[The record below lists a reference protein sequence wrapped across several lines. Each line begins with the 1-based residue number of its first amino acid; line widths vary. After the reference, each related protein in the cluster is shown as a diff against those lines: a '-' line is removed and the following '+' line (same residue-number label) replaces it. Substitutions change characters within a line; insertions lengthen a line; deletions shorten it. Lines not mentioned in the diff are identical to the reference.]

1 MDTQKLYRVAN
12 DILTE
17 VTEGDVSVHLAN
29 LSSYISQNTAAGY
42 ESATETRAVLNGVYD
57 SSVTNQYAPTYLE
70 IVNLLGATDY
80 VGAGGKAALT
90 RILDGSPLELTTKLQ
105 EYVAAFNELVPKL
118 KKLIDSLD
126 EVGITPYESDKYEIG
141 YVIPAD
147 LDNLGGVAKRL
158 IHYNKFIELS
168 SAIVGEE
175 DNTVHLSRVSNGTLE
190 FFVVGSVYVAKVVD
204 TVLKRVIVLYQEIQ
218 KIKKVSAEIEGIK
231 ANTESTKAKTLQT
244 KTETLASLV
253 AMEKEIS
260 NSFVE
265 DTVDEVMANYRGN
278 GERKEEISGQ
288 LGVTIKLLLKDIQSG
303 IKVEVTPPE
312 AGETEE
318 ADGGEATAVRASIT
332 STNTDLIGLYSLPKE
347 ELRLP
352 AGLTVTKA
360 EEKKL
365 DEELA
370 SKPIPPKA
378 KAEKPAA
385 TKKPPKTKK

>member
-17 VTEGDVSVHLAN
+17 VTKNDVAGHLAN

-42 ESATETRAVLNGVYD
+42 ESATETRAVLDGVYD

-80 VGAGGKAALT
+80 VGAGGKVALA

-105 EYVAAFNELVPKL
+105 EYVAAFNELVPRL

-231 ANTESTKAKTLQT
+231 ANTENTKAKTLKT
-244 KTETLASLV
+244 KTDTLASLV

-260 NSFVE
+260 DSFVD
-265 DTVDEVMANYRGN
+265 DTVNEVMANYSGN

-312 AGETEE
+312 AEETEE
-318 ADGGEATAVRASIT
+318 AGNTEATTVRASIT

-378 KAEKPAA
+378 KKPTT
-385 TKKPPKTKK
+385 TKKSPKAKK